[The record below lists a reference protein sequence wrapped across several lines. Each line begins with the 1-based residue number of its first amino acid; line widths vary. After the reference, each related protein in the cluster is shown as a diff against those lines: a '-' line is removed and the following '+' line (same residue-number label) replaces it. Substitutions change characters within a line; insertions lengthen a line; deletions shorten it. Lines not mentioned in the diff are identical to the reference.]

1 MYASCAKC
9 KRTMTKRGTINA
21 ATQAQYI
28 SYNAKIDS
36 SIFDASCAMEYI
48 WRDICLSHI
57 QSIISIEIW
66 SIVSSS
72 KLSSERGIL
81 FNFLPSTWIIKL
93 CHHMRFSARYF
104 LRKILSNLD
113 KSLKYRYPRVR
124 IDRDLPQHFEIL
136 MTWHLRKWIRA

>member
-1 MYASCAKC
+1 
-9 KRTMTKRGTINA
+9 
-21 ATQAQYI
+21 
-28 SYNAKIDS
+28 
-36 SIFDASCAMEYI
+36 MEYV

-81 FNFLPSTWIIKL
+81 FDFLPSTWIIKL

-136 MTWHLRKWIRA
+136 MT